1 MGCPGRGVA
10 ATLAGQ
16 VISGLVESN
25 TVTENEHEEESWVEV
40 SVVVQTTDVVV
51 FRRKFEPDAGR
62 QVVVVPV
69 AVGA

>member
-1 MGCPGRGVA
+1 M
-10 ATLAGQ
+10 AGQ
-16 VISGLVESN
+16 VIFGLVESN

>member
-69 AVGA
+69 AVGT